1 MKSVVTRLKKKML
14 SAMVAVSVTAS
25 LSVSAFASGTPPFV
39 GADGVIDPTV
49 FDPLSTSITANVGA
63 VMPKVIVV
71 VGLLIAIGI
80 VFAFFRKHAKA

>member
-1 MKSVVTRLKKKML
+1 MKSIVTSFQKKML

-25 LSVSAFASGTPPFV
+25 LSVSAFAAGTPFV

-80 VFAFFRKHAKA
+80 VFAFFKKHAKA